1 MKRRVNESVLDD
13 CPGVSENRK
22 KLLLAAF
29 GSVERLRKASVETI
43 AAVDGISAKL
53 AEDVHRFLET
63 H

>member
-29 GSVERLRKASVETI
+29 GSVERLRKASVDRIT
-43 AAVDGISAKL
+43 AVDGISAKL

>member
-1 MKRRVNESVLDD
+1 MKRRIGESILDD

-22 KLLLAAF
+22 GILLRAF
-29 GSVERLRKASVETI
+29 GSVERLRAATIEQIADVE
-43 AAVDGISAKL
+43 GIGQKL